1 MFAHGATGGWDELAI
16 AVAALA
22 VLWVAVKLAGRKSA
36 NDEDDPDAEPPG
48 DTDTGTDEGKQAAPE
63 RGRESGMVTVAIC
76 PVSGKRATSHCPE
89 TELRSFKRGTEPREF
104 CTFHR

>member
-1 MFAHGATGGWDELAI
+1 MVVVLFAHGATGGWDELAI

-48 DTDTGTDEGKQAAPE
+48 DLEE
-63 RGRESGMVTVAIC
+63 REEPAS
-76 PVSGKRATSHCPE
+76 TSP
-89 TELRSFKRGTEPREF
+89 TKLG
-104 CTFHR
+104 